1 MNFQAIVSDQIKTK
15 EQELNRYF
23 HSCWKDLAKHFKD
36 VENKNLISAIES
48 TFLFEVKYNK
58 NTYENLKEKLTFSFL
73 EENNVI
79 SYYKKNPKETLLA
92 IYFHYNKNNIN
103 QSQLF
108 QFFSSII
115 KHVSPKS
122 VLKDSIFIADYDL
135 HSFLLSKIESE
146 NFSKLNNYFNQ
157 LFIKK
162 ITPILFSSYFKRK
175 MFESCELIIKKY
187 PLILN
192 SKHIKESTKLIT
204 PKDSVFNKY
213 RGLSILSYSQL
224 NKDFDFTSII
234 SEHLNFYFDH
244 PFLLKERRPL
254 NSYLNLD
261 ICHKY
266 LKNDLYTIYNNIFIY
281 KIKNNIL
288 LNKEDINLLIKIYCV
303 IHTTLSES
311 EKEFILNYLQKSN
324 LVINILNKPKYV
336 NSIFLF
342 LVMDSEYFDITI
354 FLKKYNSLALFIIHN
369 NYYYL
374 IQSQYLNLKQYNDL
388 DRNLKNFKLL
398 KPSIYDSNSTKKIN
412 EFYQQLYNL
421 DIETFVEFQSNFPD
435 ID

>member
-1 MNFQAIVSDQIKTK
+1 MNFQNIITAQITT
-15 EQELNRYF
+15 QEKILNDYF
-23 HSCWKDLAKHFKD
+23 HACWRGISKHFKD
-36 VENKNLISAIES
+36 VEDRNLTSAIES
-48 TFLFEVKYNK
+48 TFLFDGKYNK
-58 NTYENLKEKLTFSFL
+58 NTYENLKEKLLLSLL
-73 EENNVI
+73 EEHKLV

-92 IYFHYNKNNIN
+92 IYFNYNKNNIN
-103 QSQLF
+103 QIQLF
-108 QFFSSII
+108 HFFTSII
-115 KHVSPKS
+115 KYVNPKS
-122 VLKDSIFIADYDL
+122 VLKDCAFIADYDL

-146 NFSKLNNYFNQ
+146 NLSKLNNYFNQ
-157 LFIKK
+157 VFIKK
-162 ITPILFSSYFKRK
+162 ITPILFYSYFKHK

-204 PKDSVFNKY
+204 QKDSVFNLY

-224 NKDFDFTSII
+224 NKVFDFTFII

-324 LVINILNKPKYV
+324 LAINILNKPKYV

-374 IQSQYLNLKQYNDL
+374 TQSQYLNLKQYNDL

-398 KPSIYDSNSTKKIN
+398 KPSIYDINSTEKIN

-421 DIETFVEFQSNFPD
+421 DIETFEEFQSKFSDSN
-435 ID
+435 